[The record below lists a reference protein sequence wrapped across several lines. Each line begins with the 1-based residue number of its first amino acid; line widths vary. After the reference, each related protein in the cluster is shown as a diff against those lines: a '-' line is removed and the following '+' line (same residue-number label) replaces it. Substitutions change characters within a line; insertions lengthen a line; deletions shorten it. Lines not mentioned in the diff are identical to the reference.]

1 MRKEIQEFCKN
12 KNNILYVILGQNA
25 NKKELLFVLNY
36 LSPDTISDYT
46 DFCFQLKEKYNGF
59 DDFLIL
65 DKNTVNEITYQYP
78 DIKIMYVN
86 RKTEEIHENLMKLT
100 DIEWSYITC
109 YNMFQ

>member
-1 MRKEIQEFCKN
+1 MRKEIQKFCKD

-65 DKNTVNEITYQYP
+65 DKNAVYQYSG
-78 DIKIMYVN
+78 IKIMYVN
-86 RKTEEIHENLMKLT
+86 RKTEEIHENLMELT
-100 DIEWSYITC
+100 DIECSYITC
-109 YNMFQ
+109 HNMFQ